1 MEGNLMADIETIE
14 GLMTEARYFWSVV
27 KTAPAD
33 YQVTADQAA
42 MLDTLTTDAEAS
54 LDSRTTLEN
63 QLTTARAD
71 FKVDFIELAVFFR
84 ALRQS
89 VKNNP
94 ATTDVQRAELHLT
107 TDGDDDGDSL
117 IDALAVAPLLSVEQT
132 GIRQHTIYFF
142 MPGEKSSGT
151 KKPNGVHGCKIYL
164 KIGDAPPASIKD
176 CALITTDTKSPY
188 TYNLEPEDTGKKA
201 HYIGVWVDKDDAPS
215 PPSETFSI
223 TIT

>member
-1 MEGNLMADIETIE
+1 MADIDTIE
-14 GLMTEARYFWSVV
+14 GLMTEARYFWSVI
-27 KTAPAD
+27 KTAPTD

-42 MLDTLTTDAEAS
+42 TLETLTTAAEAS
-54 LDSRTTLEN
+54 RDNRTDLEN
-63 QLTTARAD
+63 QLTTVRAE
-71 FKVDFIELAVFFR
+71 FKGDVEELDAFFR
-84 ALRQS
+84 PLRQS
-89 VKNNP
+89 VKKNP

-107 TDGDDDGDSL
+107 TDGGDGGDSL
-117 IDALAVAPLLSVEQT
+117 LEALATAPLLSVEQT

-151 KKPNGVHGCKIYL
+151 KKPNGVHGCKIYV
-164 KIGDAPPASIKD
+164 KIGDLPPASIKD

-188 TYNLEPEDTGKKA
+188 NYTHEPEDAGKKA
-201 HYIGVWVDKDDAPS
+201 HYIGVWVDRDDAPS

>member
-1 MEGNLMADIETIE
+1 MAEIKSIE
-14 GLMTEARYFWSVV
+14 GLMTEARYFWSIV
-27 KTAPAD
+27 KMAPTD
-33 YQVTADQAA
+33 YQLTTEQAA
-42 MLDTLTTDAEAS
+42 MLNNLTTDAETA
-54 LDSRTTLEN
+54 LDARTALDN

-71 FKVDFIELAVFFR
+71 FKDKITALDEFFR
-84 ALRQS
+84 PLRQS

-107 TDGDDDGDSL
+107 TGDGGDGGDSL
-117 IDALAVAPLLSVEQT
+117 IDALATAPLLSVEQT
-132 GIRQHTIYFF
+132 GIRQQMIYFF
-142 MPGEKSSGT
+142 MPGEKSTGT
-151 KKPNGVHGCKIYL
+151 KKPNGVHGCKIYV

-188 TYNLEPEDTGKKA
+188 NYRHESEDAGKKA
-201 HYIGVWVDKDDAPS
+201 HYIGIWVDKDDATS